1 MFEPHKKL
9 ILNKICHYTDGFF
22 NKYFRPSVNR
32 LILKIDRVPG
42 SSLLS
47 NRNNELVTSHLRLN
61 KQICYDLWDPATPKL
76 GNTGLVAME
85 KHVRT
90 FLHDCEK
97 KCFPV
102 DCWDAKIGNAQ
113 KIPSQ
118 EKKKKT
124 NSAMKFIERTIIL
137 CKLYILKVNTSQYY
151 K

>member
-1 MFEPHKKL
+1 MFEPHKTL
-9 ILNKICHYTDGFF
+9 ILNKICHYTDGFSI
-22 NKYFRPSVNR
+22 NIWDLSVNR

-47 NRNNELVTSHLRLN
+47 NKNNELVTSHLRLN

-76 GNTGLVAME
+76 GNTGLVGME

-90 FLHDCEK
+90 FLQDCEK

-118 EKKKKT
+118 
-124 NSAMKFIERTIIL
+124 
-137 CKLYILKVNTSQYY
+137 
-151 K
+151 

>member
-1 MFEPHKKL
+1 
-9 ILNKICHYTDGFF
+9 
-22 NKYFRPSVNR
+22 
-32 LILKIDRVPG
+32 
-42 SSLLS
+42 
-47 NRNNELVTSHLRLN
+47 
-61 KQICYDLWDPATPKL
+61 
-76 GNTGLVAME
+76 ME

-97 KCFPV
+97 KFFPV
-102 DCWDAKIGNAQ
+102 GCWDAKIGNAQ